1 LGRAE
6 AGEAELAESGEF
18 VRAATREFAGG
29 EDRASELAGQ
39 LFNACGTVDGRA
51 NAGEIEPVA
60 AADIAQGPVG
70 SGRKVQGAERPVD
83 RYRPFSFQE
92 AFSQGHGRA

>member
-1 LGRAE
+1 
-6 AGEAELAESGEF
+6 LAESGEF
-18 VRAATREFAGG
+18 VRAATREFPGG

-60 AADIAQGPVG
+60 AADIAVEDIAD
-70 SGRKVQGAERPVD
+70 VQRESV
-83 RYRPFSFQE
+83 
-92 AFSQGHGRA
+92 RAQSMHDAAVPG